1 MRSRPQPPLP
11 PLTEAQAR
19 WHRRGFYLGFF
30 GILALL
36 IAAASQSPS
45 PPPKD
50 SQGGDDQRMI
60 GRPKV
65 HIAYFQ
71 WRKGGFDSVMIADF
85 QVDNDN
91 PYSVRDIE
99 IRCHVSGESGTVIGW
114 PSKTIYRRIQP
125 HTSTWFMEESMG
137 FISSQAAAADC
148 EIGLVTAEKPK

>member
-1 MRSRPQPPLP
+1 MLVV
-11 PLTEAQAR
+11 
-19 WHRRGFYLGFF
+19 
-30 GILALL
+30 
-36 IAAASQSPS
+36 IAGMSNQNPASHSP
-45 PPPKD
+45 
-50 SQGGDDQRMI
+50 GGGNQRTI

-137 FISSQAAAADC
+137 FISSQAATADC
-148 EIGLVTAEKPK
+148 EIDLVTAEL

>member
-11 PLTEAQAR
+11 PLTQAQA
-19 WHRRGFYLGFF
+19 HRNRRRFLWGCLGV
-30 GILALL
+30 LVV
-36 IAAASQSPS
+36 IAGMSNQNPASHSQS
-45 PPPKD
+45 
-50 SQGGDDQRMI
+50 GGDQRML

-99 IRCHVSGESGTVIGW
+99 IRCDVSGESGTVIGR
-114 PSKTIYRRIQP
+114 PSKTIYRRIPP
-125 HTSTWFMEESMG
+125 HTSTWFMQESMG
-137 FISSQAAAADC
+137 FISSQAATADC
-148 EIGLVTAEKPK
+148 EIGLVTAEKSE